1 MYALELAFDDG
12 GDKDSPRLAA
22 RPQHREVLAQLYAD
36 GQLLAAG
43 PWPDDTGAL
52 VVFRGDRDE
61 VESIIAA
68 DPYYSSPGVR
78 VVSLREWNP
87 VVGP

>member
-12 GDKDSPRLAA
+12 ADKDSPRLAA
-22 RPQHREVLAQLYAD
+22 RPRHRELLAELLAG

-43 PWPDDTGAL
+43 PWPDDSGAL
-52 VVFRGDRDE
+52 LVFRGGRDD
-61 VESIIAA
+61 VDAIIAA
-68 DPYYSSPGVR
+68 DPYYSSRGVR

-87 VVGP
+87 IVGP